1 MRLNAIFH
9 VLLVIACLSIM
20 KAQDKPLIEFGS
32 VPDSMIVFRSPR
44 PLITD
49 QKETTQQSSFWSV
62 ELLFSGNGFGA
73 GCSFS
78 KHFSSSLSM
87 NILLGLTGNR
97 NSDELEYIDQSTGST
112 FVPDKVNRLF
122 SFPLTFG
129 LQKRLFRESLS
140 ESFRP
145 FIGGGIGYAMIL
157 QVPYNQNLIQT
168 EQRTLAHG
176 RPAAYL
182 SLGSAFGNE
191 GKTSLSALIRYYVIP
206 FGGTGLD
213 SIKNLPITDFGG
225 LFIALGIGFGN

>member
-1 MRLNAIFH
+1 ML
-9 VLLVIACLSIM
+9 
-20 KAQDKPLIEFGS
+20 
-32 VPDSMIVFRSPR
+32 FRS
-44 PLITD
+44 
-49 QKETTQQSSFWSV
+49 
-62 ELLFSGNGFGA
+62 
-73 GCSFS
+73 
-78 KHFSSSLSM
+78 
-87 NILLGLTGNR
+87 
-97 NSDELEYIDQSTGST
+97 
-112 FVPDKVNRLF
+112 
-122 SFPLTFG
+122 G

-225 LFIALGIGFGN
+225 LFIALGIAFGN